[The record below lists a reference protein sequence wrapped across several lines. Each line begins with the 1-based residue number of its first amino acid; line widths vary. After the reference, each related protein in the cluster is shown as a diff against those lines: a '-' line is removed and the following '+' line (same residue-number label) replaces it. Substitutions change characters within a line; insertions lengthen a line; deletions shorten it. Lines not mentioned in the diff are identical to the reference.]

1 MPFVRVQRDR
11 RDQIAADRLHCR
23 FLLGRLVSNRMYSF
37 FRPLLFRLDAERA
50 HQMSLRT
57 AELVQ
62 AVAPSLVE
70 PQYGFEDERLKQR
83 LWGTVYPNPVGLAA
97 GMDKNARLIPFWEA
111 VGFGFIE
118 VGSVSAMAAGGNAK
132 PRAFR
137 LPEDQAL
144 LNRMGLNNEGAAS
157 MAERLENG
165 RNDRTRPLGI
175 NLAKTHDPGVT
186 GEAALEDFR
195 ESFRLLAPQAS
206 YVVLNV
212 SCPNAEEGRTFEDPR
227 TLDGL
232 LSTIFSE
239 QKAPG
244 LEVPVLIKLSPPVS
258 ERVIFDTRLEDIIAV
273 AEAHG
278 VHGFIASN
286 TASDRK
292 GLKTPSVELEA
303 MGDGGVSG
311 PPLSNRATCLVRY
324 LYRATDGEVP
334 IIGVGGVRDAATAY
348 AKIRAGASLV
358 QLYTALVYEGPGLVK
373 EIKEGLVDRLR
384 EDGHVSIEDAVG
396 TGV

>member
-1 MPFVRVQRDR
+1 MPL
-11 RDQIAADRLHCR
+11 AAAIQVDS
-23 FLLGRLVSNRMYSF
+23 FQTRMYSF
-37 FRPLLFRLDAERA
+37 LRPLLFQLDAERA
-50 HQMSLRT
+50 HKVSLRT

-62 AVAPSLVE
+62 SVAPSLVE

-83 LWGTVYPNPVGLAA
+83 LWGTVFPNPVGLAA
-97 GMDKNARLIPFWEA
+97 GVDKNARLVPFWEA

-118 VGSVSAMAAGGNAK
+118 VGSVSAMAANGNPK

-157 MAERLENG
+157 MAERLEAG

-175 NLAKTHDPGVT
+175 NLAKTHDPGVM

-212 SCPNAEEGRTFEDPR
+212 SCPNTEDGQTFEDPR
-227 TLDGL
+227 ALDDL
-232 LSTIFSE
+232 LATIFSE
-239 QKAPG
+239 QRAPG

-258 ERVIFDTRLEDIIAV
+258 ERVIFDTRIEDIVSV
-273 AEAHG
+273 AQAHG

-286 TASDRK
+286 TTSDRA
-292 GLKTPSVELEA
+292 GLSTPQSELQK
-303 MGDGGVSG
+303 MGEGGVSG
-311 PPLSNRATCLVRY
+311 PPLADRATCLVRY
-324 LYRATDGEVP
+324 LYRVTDGEVP
-334 IIGVGGVRDAATAY
+334 IIGVGGVRDAETAY
-348 AKIRAGASLV
+348 TKIRAGASLV
-358 QLYTALVYEGPGLVK
+358 QLYTALVYEGPGLIK
-373 EIKEGLVDRLR
+373 EIKEGLVKRLR
-384 EDGHVSIEDAVG
+384 EDEHVSIADAVG
-396 TGV
+396 ADA